1 VTGPLAQQFAQ
12 VRGITARIIEAIN
25 AGDFIEAEKLSLQF
39 DAALSVIERH
49 VQDIAEAVEESRER
63 AERLQS
69 RQNASVENLLR
80 PRQGQPIQNAARAL
94 VGASDDAERNAAL
107 GDLYN
112 ALVLHLPEIPEGD
125 ER

>member
-1 VTGPLAQQFAQ
+1 VTGPLAQRFARVEAGLHSGC
-12 VRGITARIIEAIN
+12 VRHGELLDA
-25 AGDFIEAEKLSLQF
+25 L
-39 DAALSVIERH
+39 AALSAIERH
-49 VQDIAEAVEESRER
+49 VQDTAEAVEESRER

-94 VGASDDAERNAAL
+94 VGASDDAGRNAAL

-112 ALVLHLPEIPEGD
+112 AVVLHLPEIPEGD